1 MIWKTTWNY
10 DGQWKLVK
18 FFKPKKKM
26 VKNCSILTEQI
37 AYNLYTRKWHG
48 TSRFLKQFILFWWGT
63 FFNLHQ
69 QRQKKTDVRNEK
81 DPAFTRLCSCR
92 IVALLEYLSFGS
104 TVIHPSIG
112 IFSRAKILQLMIML
126 MHTLQSTHI
135 TFCWKIELRI
145 WNINR
150 INRTY
155 VYTNVI
161 FIPPSNEV

>member
-1 MIWKTTWNY
+1 MDILIWKTTWNY

-37 AYNLYTRKWHG
+37 AYNFYTRKWHG

-69 QRQKKTDVRNEK
+69 QRQKKKTEVRNEK
-81 DPAFTRLCSCR
+81 DPAFTRSCSCR
-92 IVALLEYLSFGS
+92 IVALLEYLSVGS
-104 TVIHPSIG
+104 YI
-112 IFSRAKILQLMIML
+112 RQLAKILQLMIML

-145 WNINR
+145 WSINR

-155 VYTNVI
+155 IYTNVI
-161 FIPPSNEV
+161 FIPPSKEV

>member
-1 MIWKTTWNY
+1 MDILIWKTTWNY

-26 VKNCSILTEQI
+26 LKNCSILTEQI
-37 AYNLYTRKWHG
+37 AYNFYTRKWHG

-69 QRQKKTDVRNEK
+69 QRQKKKTEVRNEK
-81 DPAFTRLCSCR
+81 DPAFTRSCS
-92 IVALLEYLSFGS
+92 S
-104 TVIHPSIG
+104 TWIFECWVIHPSIG

-145 WNINR
+145 WSFNR

-155 VYTNVI
+155 IYTNVI